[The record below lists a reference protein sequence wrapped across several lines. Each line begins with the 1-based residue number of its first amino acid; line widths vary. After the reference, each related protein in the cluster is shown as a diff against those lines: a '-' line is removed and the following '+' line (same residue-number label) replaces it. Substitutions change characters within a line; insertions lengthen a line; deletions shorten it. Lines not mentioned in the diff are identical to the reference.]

1 MSAPLL
7 PPELER
13 HIFLLAAYKDPATG
27 AILLRVA
34 SRVLTWVEPTLYE
47 SLDLHHSRSLVA
59 LVSAA
64 KKKPHLLRLGVEQ
77 LMIPYS
83 DSLEGDLEKR
93 NINEALRLCVRLQRL
108 TLASSLGSTT
118 VLEILSDLP
127 LRRLVA
133 SVEHLLSPTLP
144 TQGSIVEAAQLFKH
158 LTHLES
164 FDSMSR
170 GSNAESLAFLAALPA
185 LTHFASVDPPP
196 DIDTWLKALPRL
208 RVLVL
213 FHLPDSPRPTDQR
226 LAVTFWE
233 LWHEGACDEES
244 YWDRADEFL
253 EKKARGEVP
262 ETEFRTEYQKF
273 AGALR

>member
-13 HIFLLAAYKDPATG
+13 HIFLLAAHKDPPTG
-27 AILLRVA
+27 AILLPFYELPA
-34 SRVLTWVEPTLYE
+34 GVEPTLYE
-47 SLDLHHSRSLVA
+47 GLDLYHTRSLVA
-59 LVSAA
+59 LISAA
-64 KKKPHLLRLGVEQ
+64 KQKPHLLRLGVEQ

-83 DSLEGDLEKR
+83 DSREGDLER
-93 NINEALRLCVRLQRL
+93 QNVNDALRLCVRLQRP

-118 VLEILSDLP
+118 VLEILSNLP

-133 SVEHLLSPTLP
+133 SAR
-144 TQGSIVEAAQLFKH
+144 IVEAAQSLKH

-170 GSNAESLAFLAALPA
+170 GSSADSLAFLAALPA

-213 FHLPDSPRPTDQR
+213 FHLPESPSPTDQR

-244 YWDRADEFL
+244 Y
-253 EKKARGEVP
+253 
-262 ETEFRTEYQKF
+262 
-273 AGALR
+273 